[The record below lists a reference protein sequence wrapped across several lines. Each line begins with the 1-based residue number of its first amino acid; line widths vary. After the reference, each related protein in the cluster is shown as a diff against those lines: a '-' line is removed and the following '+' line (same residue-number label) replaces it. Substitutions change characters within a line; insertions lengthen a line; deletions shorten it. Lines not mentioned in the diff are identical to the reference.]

1 MQEITRTP
9 FQDMLDKAIQRFK
22 TYGPSKPNRYKR
34 FLISRDALDKVI
46 EGCGKAAREG
56 LAEYRCEADWDI
68 STMPIE
74 RFSKYLGVE
83 CKYLTY
89 RCEDDGSELYFISVR
104 W

>member
-1 MQEITRTP
+1 VQEVTRTA
-9 FQDMLDKAIQRFK
+9 FQDMLDKDIKRFQ
-22 TYGPSKPNRYKR
+22 TYGPSKPSRYKR
-34 FLISRDALDKVI
+34 FLMSRNAFDKVI
-46 EGCGKAAREG
+46 DGCRAAAREG
-56 LAEYRCEADWDI
+56 RTEYRVEADWDI

-89 RCEDDGSELYFISVR
+89 KFEDDGSEFYFISVR